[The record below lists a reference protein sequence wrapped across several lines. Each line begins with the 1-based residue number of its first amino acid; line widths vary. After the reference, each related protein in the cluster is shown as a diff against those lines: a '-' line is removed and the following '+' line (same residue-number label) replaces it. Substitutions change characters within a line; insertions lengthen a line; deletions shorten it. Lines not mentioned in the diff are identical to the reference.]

1 MTDTKKSSRDLM
13 CCALVSALAI
23 ILPLIEM
30 FFHEPWY
37 DEAQAFLIARDASLH
52 DIFFVIPHYEGH
64 PPLWHLLLLI
74 PARLGL
80 SCKLTLG
87 IAQMITYAMAVL
99 VLEFRSPFHKIT
111 KMLLPCSFFFLY
123 QFAVISRPYAMM
135 MLAMFLCA
143 DTYNEREKKPLPYIL
158 SMIFL
163 CLCHSYG
170 IAFAGG
176 LAAAD
181 ILRRIFHES
190 SILGGI
196 RTINKKLL
204 IGYGILLL
212 SALIITAEIMP
223 AKDSF
228 AVNEEHKIGYPK
240 MLLLCIILMPSETF
254 VTSFSKNQLVAK
266 CTFSSMDIVLA
277 AIIAIVFF
285 YFIINICRKRKILLE
300 FIIPYFFLVIIM
312 AAYVHTHHLGI
323 FLNIVIFILWVAAKK
338 EPITMQEICEPLTKI
353 KLSPKFAETLIK
365 LTVVLVTS
373 VNLYWNAYSYVT
385 DIKQPYEVADD
396 AANWINDNLGD
407 DAYIISTWV
416 DDNSNHFNSDAI
428 PINCFYKKNIFKNA
442 YKNIS
447 YSTHMKSSY
456 DEYNAMIKKIK
467 EHGEPDAIITPNA
480 IITDLFEELEIK
492 NNYEMCYFKYCNRV
506 FKAKEKKHLCII
518 YVRKDLA
525 DKVEKKLA

>member
-1 MTDTKKSSRDLM
+1 
-13 CCALVSALAI
+13 
-23 ILPLIEM
+23 
-30 FFHEPWY
+30 
-37 DEAQAFLIARDASLH
+37 
-52 DIFFVIPHYEGH
+52 
-64 PPLWHLLLLI
+64 
-74 PARLGL
+74 
-80 SCKLTLG
+80 
-87 IAQMITYAMAVL
+87 
-99 VLEFRSPFHKIT
+99 
-111 KMLLPCSFFFLY
+111 
-123 QFAVISRPYAMM
+123 
-135 MLAMFLCA
+135 
-143 DTYNEREKKPLPYIL
+143 
-158 SMIFL
+158 MIFL

-240 MLLLCIILMPSETF
+240 MLLLCTILMPSETF
-254 VTSFSKNQLVAK
+254 VTSFSQNKLLAK
-266 CTFSSMDIVLA
+266 CVFSHLDILLA

-285 YFIINICRKRKILLE
+285 YFITKICRKRKILLE
-300 FIIPYFFLVIIM
+300 FIIPYFFLVIVM
-312 AAYVHTHHLGI
+312 AAYIHTHHLGI
-323 FLNIVIFILWVAAKK
+323 FLNVVIFILWVAAKK

-353 KLSPKFAETLIK
+353 KLSPKFSETLVK
-365 LTVVLVTS
+365 LTVALVTS

-385 DIKQPYEVADD
+385 DINQSYETAHD
-396 AANWINDNLGD
+396 AVDWINTNLGD
-407 DAYIISTWV
+407 DAYIISSWV
-416 DDNSNHFNSDAI
+416 SNDTNHFNSDAI
-428 PINCFYKKNIFKNA
+428 PINSFYKKNIFKNA

-447 YSTHMKSSY
+447 YSTHIKSSY

-467 EHGEPDAIITPNA
+467 DYGEPDAIITPSPLISD
-480 IITDLFEELEIK
+480 IINELEIK
-492 NNYEMCYFKYCNRV
+492 SNYEMCYFQYSNRV
-506 FKAKEKKHLCII
+506 FKAKDIKYNCMIF
-518 YVRKDLA
+518 VRKDLA

>member
-1 MTDTKKSSRDLM
+1 MTDTKKSSRELL
-13 CCALVSALAI
+13 CCAIVSALAI

-37 DEAQAFLIARDASLH
+37 DEVQAFLIARDASLH
-52 DIFFVIPHYEGH
+52 DILFVLPHYEGH
-64 PPLWHLLLLI
+64 PPLWHLILLI

-80 SCKLTLG
+80 SCRLTLG
-87 IAQMITYAMAVL
+87 IAQMITYALAVL
-99 VLEFRSPFHKIT
+99 VLEFRSPFNKVT

-204 IGYGILLL
+204 IGYGALLL

-240 MLLLCIILMPSETF
+240 MLLLCTILMPSETF
-254 VTSFSKNQLVAK
+254 VTSFSQNKLLAK
-266 CTFSSMDIVLA
+266 CVFSHLDILLA

-285 YFIINICRKRKILLE
+285 YFITKICRKRKILLE
-300 FIIPYFFLVIIM
+300 FIIPYFLLVTIM
-312 AAYVHTHHLGI
+312 AAYIHTHHLGI
-323 FLNIVIFILWVAAKK
+323 FLNVVIFILWVAAKK

-353 KLSPKFAETLIK
+353 KLSPKFSETLVK
-365 LTVVLVTS
+365 LTVALVTS

-385 DIKQPYEVADD
+385 DINQSYETAHD
-396 AANWINDNLGD
+396 AVDWINTNLGD
-407 DAYIISTWV
+407 DAYIISSWV
-416 DDNSNHFNSDAI
+416 SNDTNHFNSDAI
-428 PINCFYKKNIFKNA
+428 PINSFYKKNIFKNA
-442 YKNIS
+442 YKNTS
-447 YSTHMKSSY
+447 YSTHIKSSY

-467 EHGEPDAIITPNA
+467 DHGEPDAIITPSPLISD
-480 IITDLFEELEIK
+480 IINELEIK
-492 NNYEMCYFKYCNRV
+492 SNYEMCYFQYSNRV
-506 FKAKEKKHLCII
+506 FKAKDIKYNCII
-518 YVRKDLA
+518 FVRKDLA
-525 DKVEKKLA
+525 NKVEKKLA

>member
-52 DIFFVIPHYEGH
+52 DILFVLPHYEGH

-99 VLEFRSPFHKIT
+99 VLEFRSPFNKIT

-204 IGYGILLL
+204 IGYGALLI
-212 SALIITAEIMP
+212 SALILAAEIIP

-228 AVNEEHKIGYPK
+228 AVNSEHKIGYPL

-254 VTSFSKNQLVAK
+254 LTSFSQSNLIAN
-266 CTFSSMDIVLA
+266 CIYSPSEIVIVT
-277 AIIAIVFF
+277 IISLIF
-285 YFIINICRKRKILLE
+285 YFVIIRICHKRKMLLE
-300 FIIPYFFLVIIM
+300 FVLPYLSVVIAM
-312 AAYVHTHHLGI
+312 AAYVTDHHLGI
-323 FLNIVIFILWVAAKK
+323 FLNILIFILWINAKK
-338 EPITMQEICEPLTKI
+338 KSISINELSEPLIKI
-353 KLSPKFAETLIK
+353 KLSPKFAASIIK
-365 LTVVLVTS
+365 LSVTFITLV
-373 VNLYWNAYSYVT
+373 NIYWNGYSYIT
-385 DIKQPYEVADD
+385 DIRKPYDTSSDTAEWIRNNFDD
-396 AANWINDNLGD
+396 DL
-407 DAYIISTWV
+407 YIISTWKK
-416 DDNSNHFNSDAI
+416 DDTHFFNSNAI
-428 PINCFYKKNIFKNA
+428 PINGFYKNNIFKNA
-442 YKNIS
+442 YKNLSYCTHIQSPYDDYMSEINNIIS
-447 YSTHMKSSY
+447 Y
-456 DEYNAMIKKIK
+456 
-467 EHGEPDAIITPNA
+467 GEPDIIISPGT
-480 IITDLFEELEIK
+480 IITDLKKELKITSKYEI
-492 NNYEMCYFKYCNRV
+492 CYLQYSDRV
-506 FKAKEKKHLCII
+506 FKSKDFIYTCII
-518 YVRKDLA
+518 FVREDLA